1 MKDYQYT
8 VVIEP
13 DGDQFHAFV
22 PALPGCH
29 TFGPSI
35 EEAQANI
42 LEAIQLHLECMR
54 QDNEEIPVE
63 GQPSFITRLT
73 IAV

>member
-13 DGDQFHAFV
+13 DGDQFQAFV

-29 TFGPSI
+29 TFGTSI
-35 EEAQANI
+35 EEARANI
-42 LEAIQLHLECMR
+42 LDAIQLHLESMR
-54 QDNEEIPVE
+54 HDNEEIPIE
-63 GQPSFITRLT
+63 GQPTWITRLT
-73 IAV
+73 ISL

>member
-13 DGDQFHAFV
+13 DGKQFHAFV

-29 TFGPSI
+29 TFGASI
-35 EEAQANI
+35 EEAQANV
-42 LEAIQLHLECMR
+42 LEAIQLHLEGMR
-54 QDNEEIPVE
+54 HDSEEIPIE
-63 GQPSFITRLT
+63 GQPTWITRLT